1 MLIYRN
7 DQTIGTCISTFLLPS
22 PSPLTNGEGVGKG
35 PTIADGLSDRH
46 GQQEVLLLDAGL
58 FRVGHGHYT
67 VSPQQQCAVGDLL
80 DFCGFRASQRRKR
93 ATARRGVARV
103 AAASAR
109 TPRWR
114 RGRGQGR
121 KGRRAVVEKPPL
133 ASLPCAR
140 STFNKAII
148 FDEGYCGMGDN
159 TTG

>member
-1 MLIYRN
+1 MIKLSALVFQHFFRV
-7 DQTIGTCISTFLLPS
+7 LLRS
-22 PSPLTNGEGVGKG
+22 NGEGVVGKG

-93 ATARRGVARV
+93 ATARRGGARV
-103 AAASAR
+103 AAAR

-121 KGRRAVVEKPPL
+121 KGRRAVVEKTPL
-133 ASLPCAR
+133 APFALRALNLQQGHY
-140 STFNKAII
+140 F
-148 FDEGYCGMGDN
+148 
-159 TTG
+159 